1 MKDKK
6 IFIVED
12 DKNIRQL
19 LERIF
24 ILEGAKATSFEN
36 GGQLLK
42 TLERTIP
49 DIILLDIMLPDV
61 DGYSI
66 CKKILEKARIPVIM
80 ITAKSHIDDKIK
92 GLELGADD
100 YITKPFHVRE
110 VILRVNKLLQRYE
123 NTSHSNNINNARF
136 LAPGITVYLD
146 DYRVAVDGEDKKFS
160 PREFELLKCLVER
173 KGRIVTREQILDDVW
188 GLDFYGD
195 VRTVDLNI
203 QRIRKKL
210 GFGRDDNIIET
221 VFGVG
226 YRLNIPDNIDKNMDK
241 TEG

>member
-36 GGQLLK
+36 GSQFLK
-42 TLERTIP
+42 TLERSVP
-49 DIILLDIMLPDV
+49 DIALLDIMLPDI

-66 CKKILEKARIPVIM
+66 CKKILERAKIPVIM

-123 NTSHSNNINNARF
+123 NTSSNVKSSNSCL

-146 DYRVAVDGEDKKFS
+146 DYRVVADGVDRKFS
-160 PREFELLKCLVER
+160 PKEFELLKYLVER
-173 KGRIVTREQILDDVW
+173 RGRIVTREQILDDVW

-210 GFGRDDNIIET
+210 GLGRDDNIIET

-226 YRLNIPDNIDKNMDK
+226 YRLNIPNNVDK
-241 TEG
+241 TGGRA